1 MKKALSFILILSLSQ
16 SIFAF
21 DVKGQRQTIVI
32 TNHPIKKD
40 YIKIEH
46 CLLNKDKT
54 IVEGSCDQI
63 GSKPYYSKESLKDL
77 RVDEYVEAS
86 LKTLA
91 DIGIVIGMIYGG
103 AALGAAAAGSSV
115 FATGTVIGDI
125 FGGFVL
131 GTGGAVAGGGGGVA
145 ITTLTKKLNPV
156 RQFKQAAVLSD
167 DLINDVDIEKEDE
180 RIENM
185 VELLNEIL

>member
-1 MKKALSFILILSLSQ
+1 MKKALSLILIFSLTQ
-16 SIFAF
+16 SLLAF
-21 DVKGQRQTIVI
+21 DVKGQRQTIVV
-32 TNHPIKKD
+32 TKHPVKKD
-40 YIKIEH
+40 YIKLEH

-54 IVEGSCDQI
+54 VVEGSCDQI
-63 GSKPYYSKESLKDL
+63 GSKPYYSKKSLKEL

-91 DIGIVIGMIYGG
+91 DVGIVIALFYGG
-103 AALGAAAAGSSV
+103 AALGATAAGSS
-115 FATGTVIGDI
+115 ALGTGTIIGDL
-125 FGGFVL
+125 FGGFIL
-131 GTGGAVAGGGGGVA
+131 GTGGAVGGAGTGIA

-156 RQFKQAAVLSD
+156 RQFKQAGVLSN
-167 DLINDVDIEKEDE
+167 DLINDVDIEKEDK